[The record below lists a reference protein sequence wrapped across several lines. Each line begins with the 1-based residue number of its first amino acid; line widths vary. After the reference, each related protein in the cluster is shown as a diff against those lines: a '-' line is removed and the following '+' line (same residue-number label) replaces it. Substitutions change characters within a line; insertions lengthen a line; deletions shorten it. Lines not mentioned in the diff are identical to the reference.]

1 MRHDLLL
8 RKIRN
13 GAFHNV
19 AFRDMLSLMAKLG
32 FELSRVAGSHHIF
45 VHPRLAEIV
54 SLQEVRGEAKP
65 YQIRQVLGL
74 IERHHLNVEDES

>member
-8 RKIRN
+8 RRIRN
-13 GAFHNV
+13 RTFHNV
-19 AFRDMLSLMAKLG
+19 AFRDMLRMMEKLG

-45 VHPRLAEIV
+45 VHPRLAEVV

-65 YQIRQVLGL
+65 YQIRQVLRL
-74 IERHHLNVEDES
+74 IDEHNLDVEDES